1 MFSVPGAGSGRPVDD
16 LVELVLADHTRID
29 RLFEELEG
37 SGDDMARLAA
47 LWAEL
52 SGVLL
57 AHIAAFEEIC
67 QLPLLHT
74 VPDSSLSRQD
84 LSAQKLDVSDAVAGA
99 RLQRVG
105 SPQWWLA
112 VRAAHAAADQH
123 ISSTEG
129 GPLRRF
135 AQQAPESARQELGR
149 QWNRFMADLSGDRRG
164 GLCPD

>member
-1 MFSVPGAGSGRPVDD
+1 MDD
-16 LVELVLADHTRID
+16 LVGLVLADHARIG

-37 SGDDMARLAA
+37 SADNLARLTA

-52 SGVLL
+52 SWSLL

-74 VPDSSLSRQD
+74 VPDSSLTMED
-84 LSAQKLDVSDAVAGA
+84 ISAQKLDICDAVAGA
-99 RLQRVG
+99 RLQQAG
-105 SPQWWLA
+105 SPQWWQA

-123 ISSTEG
+123 ISSTEA

-135 AQQAPESARQELGR
+135 AQRAPESTRQELGR
-149 QWNRFMADLSGDRRG
+149 QWTRFMADLSGDRREG
-164 GLCPD
+164 PCPDC